1 MNGMTIRHCPC
12 PRCGHVIDIVGSA
25 EDDPDAVRESLRA
38 EIRRLRETIAYLR
51 GSLGWRVSARG
62 H

>member
-1 MNGMTIRHCPC
+1 MTIRHYPC

-25 EDDPDAVRESLRA
+25 EDDPDAVIDSLRA
-38 EIRRLRETIAYLR
+38 EIRQLRETTAYLR
-51 GSLGWRVSARG
+51 GSLGWPVSARG